1 LFGPWGLSRT
11 HSFVLNM
18 WSVNLERAVPFWAS
32 LFVLATC
39 YTMFIAPVF
48 DQGLYFKGLEF
59 SVMEFRIAMMFG
71 FAGMNFTMGLGSL
84 EKRFGHAV
92 TVLGGAVL
100 ATFSYGL
107 LMWAWSGAFA
117 INASLPLL
125 AAITFVVGQSAAW
138 YKVAAIATTAETL
151 DMTKHLGKS
160 FGVLFTALEFANCLY
175 TMITEVW
182 CVWGC
187 DLEEGGKAA
196 VAARHLPIALV
207 GFVGAGLF
215 YDRPNGAPKATAQD
229 CGISGLVIL
238 YAALIGLSYLNWFQ
252 QDGWCYAGLFSVS
265 WGTIKTR
272 FIDCWIPTWLVAFW
286 LLGFVG
292 LLLARLCYA
301 FYGSFEVAAKSTP
314 SGAASPAAV
323 PSSPAV
329 VPAQGGPAG
338 AAASAGGEGTAKT
351 EKSAGASEKAEGT
364 FHSKG
369 IMEQAS
375 MYFVVGTLF
384 GVGQTIATNYWF
396 ITESYST
403 SKGDA
408 LMDSSGVFLFARMVG
423 ALVAGCLWDYRPGL
437 PFWHGFR
444 LMIGASADLK
454 KNEESAAPMLRSR
467 VVPPLA
473 GLMALSQLIFA
484 FGPHSGFFAVFSRDM
499 GFLLSGFSTGA
510 ITAVVPMLAVQWDGD
525 RDFIAR
531 FSNMMLAGIVGTFVI
546 FFAVDTV
553 NMHYEHDDDD
563 AIQSIL
569 QANDDNISNEKWSWG
584 GCSSNPGC
592 FKASFV
598 VHLVLLTAATGLSYF
613 YLLEDELPRT
623 KKRRWWPS
631 TSRTQ
636 NADEATNLLAV

>member
-1 LFGPWGLSRT
+1 MFGPWGLSRT

-292 LLLARLCYA
+292 LRFTVRRL
-301 FYGSFEVAAKSTP
+301 P
-314 SGAASPAAV
+314 
-323 PSSPAV
+323 
-329 VPAQGGPAG
+329 
-338 AAASAGGEGTAKT
+338 
-351 EKSAGASEKAEGT
+351 
-364 FHSKG
+364 
-369 IMEQAS
+369 
-375 MYFVVGTLF
+375 
-384 GVGQTIATNYWF
+384 
-396 ITESYST
+396 
-403 SKGDA
+403 
-408 LMDSSGVFLFARMVG
+408 
-423 ALVAGCLWDYRPGL
+423 
-437 PFWHGFR
+437 
-444 LMIGASADLK
+444 
-454 KNEESAAPMLRSR
+454 
-467 VVPPLA
+467 
-473 GLMALSQLIFA
+473 
-484 FGPHSGFFAVFSRDM
+484 
-499 GFLLSGFSTGA
+499 
-510 ITAVVPMLAVQWDGD
+510 
-525 RDFIAR
+525 
-531 FSNMMLAGIVGTFVI
+531 
-546 FFAVDTV
+546 
-553 NMHYEHDDDD
+553 
-563 AIQSIL
+563 
-569 QANDDNISNEKWSWG
+569 
-584 GCSSNPGC
+584 
-592 FKASFV
+592 
-598 VHLVLLTAATGLSYF
+598 
-613 YLLEDELPRT
+613 
-623 KKRRWWPS
+623 
-631 TSRTQ
+631 
-636 NADEATNLLAV
+636 